1 MLETF
6 DMYNTTAL
14 ESVHR
19 EPNNDL
25 HEDCKENIGQ
35 WKQDGPINIEG
46 RRRAPK
52 LYKYPT
58 RV

>member
-1 MLETF
+1 MAF
-6 DMYNTTAL
+6 

-35 WKQDGPINIEG
+35 LKQDVPINVEG
-46 RRRAPK
+46 CRRGPQ
-52 LYKYPT
+52 
-58 RV
+58 VI